1 MLYTD
6 FAYPETTSPEDNF
19 ATWQK
24 NQYEIYFA
32 DVLLRGEYPGY
43 IKRFFKEKN
52 IVLSITDEDKALLK
66 NTADFMTFSYYTTYV
81 SNAEIAHQFRG
92 NNKRNPLLSQTP
104 RAGQLIR

>member
-1 MLYTD
+1 M
-6 FAYPETTSPEDNF
+6 AE
-19 ATWQK
+19 

-81 SNAEIAHQFRG
+81 SNAEIAHQFREITSVTRCYR
-92 NNKRNPLLSQTP
+92 KP